1 MAPPDIGCANFRIAD
16 VIIELS
22 KGSRRVDWIR
32 VEDGGVEN
40 VI

>member
-1 MAPPDIGCANFRIAD
+1 MVLPDIGCANFRIAG

-22 KGSRRVDWIR
+22 KGRRRVDWIR
-32 VEDGGVEN
+32 VEDRGVEN